1 MGVGTH
7 MAVVV
12 PGKTPPQWQ
21 LYAGMPC
28 WIELITTNLDRA
40 REFYANLFDW
50 EYETHSDPAS
60 GEHVIAL
67 RDGFPV
73 ASLRAASGDQS
84 MWRIYLAAADCA
96 EKVAE
101 AEQHGAVQTVP
112 LNSVPQVGRKAVMVG
127 PSDAEFGLL
136 EPEES
141 WQFDV
146 GLPGTLMWAELV
158 TIKAQTADN
167 FFQELF
173 GYTAEQF
180 GTEHRSDYSVWY
192 LGDESV
198 LARVSMIRD
207 FITESTHPHWLLYLG
222 VDAEIGTDELVR
234 TAIANGG
241 RVRVDPYDSSI
252 GRMAVLR
259 DPTGAR
265 FAVIDP
271 SQAGDFG
278 TAANYDPY
286 ED

>member
-1 MGVGTH
+1 

-12 PGKTPPQWQ
+12 PGKTPPRWE
-21 LYAGMPC
+21 LYEGMPC
-28 WIELITTNLDRA
+28 WIELITTDLERA
-40 REFYANLFDW
+40 REFYAGVFDW
-50 EYETHSDPAS
+50 EYRTHSDPVA

-67 RDGFPV
+67 REGFPV

-84 MWRIYLAAADCA
+84 TWRLYLASADCA
-96 EKVAE
+96 AT
-101 AEQHGAVQTVP
+101 AEQAQQLGATLTVP
-112 LNSVPQVGRKAVMVG
+112 PNRVPGLGTKTALVG

-136 EPEES
+136 QPEES

-158 TIKAQTADN
+158 TIKAQTADT
-167 FFQELF
+167 FFQSLF

-180 GTEHRSDYSVWY
+180 GTDNRSDYSVWY
-192 LGDESV
+192 LGEESV
-198 LARVSMIRD
+198 LTRVSMIRE
-207 FITESTHPHWLLYLG
+207 FITASTRPHWLIYLG
-222 VDAEIGTDELVR
+222 VDPDVGTDELVR
-234 TAIANGG
+234 TAVALGG
-241 RVRVDPYDSSI
+241 RVRVDPYDSSS
-252 GRMAVLR
+252 GRVAVLR

-271 SQAGDFG
+271 TQAGEYG

>member
-1 MGVGTH
+1 

-12 PGKTPPQWQ
+12 PGKTPPRWE
-21 LYAGMPC
+21 LYEGMPC
-28 WIELITTNLDRA
+28 WIELITTDLDRA
-40 REFYANLFDW
+40 REFYAGLFDW
-50 EYETHSDPAS
+50 EYRTHTDPVS

-67 RDGFPV
+67 REGFPV

-84 MWRIYLAAADCA
+84 TWRLYLAAADC
-96 EKVAE
+96 
-101 AEQHGAVQTVP
+101 EQTAAHAQELGAVLTVP
-112 LNSVPQVGRKAVMVG
+112 INHVPDLGTKAALVG
-127 PSDAEFGLL
+127 PADAEFGLL
-136 EPEES
+136 QPEES

-158 TIKAQTADN
+158 TIKAQTADH

-173 GYTAEQF
+173 GYTAEKF
-180 GTEHRSDYSVWY
+180 GTENRSDYSVWY

-198 LARVSMIRD
+198 LARVSMIREH
-207 FITESTHPHWLLYLG
+207 ITESTHPHWLLYLG
-222 VDAEIGTDELVR
+222 VDENVGTDELVR
-234 TAIANGG
+234 KAIGLGG

-252 GRMAVLR
+252 GRVSVLR

-265 FAVIDP
+265 FAVIDQT
-271 SQAGDFG
+271 QAGDYG

>member
-1 MGVGTH
+1 

-28 WIELITTNLDRA
+28 WIELITTNLDKA

-50 EYETHSDPAS
+50 EYETHSDPVS

-67 RDGFPV
+67 REGFPV

-84 MWRIYLAAADCA
+84 QWRIYLAAADCA

-101 AEQHGAVQTVP
+101 AESHGAVQTVP
-112 LNSVPQVGRKAVMVG
+112 LNTVPKIGRKAVLVG

-158 TIKAQTADN
+158 TIKAQTADT

-192 LGDESV
+192 LGEESV

-207 FITESTHPHWLLYLG
+207 FITETTHPHWLLYLG

-265 FAVIDP
+265 FAVIDQT
-271 SQAGDFG
+271 QAGEYG

>member
-1 MGVGTH
+1 

-28 WIELITTNLDRA
+28 WIELITTNLDKA

-50 EYETHSDPAS
+50 EYETHSDPVS

-67 RDGFPV
+67 REGFPV

-84 MWRIYLAAADCA
+84 IWRLYLAAADCA

-101 AEQHGAVQTVP
+101 AESHGAVQTVP
-112 LNSVPQVGRKAVMVG
+112 INTVPKVGRKAVLMG

-141 WQFDV
+141 WEFDV

-158 TIKAQTADN
+158 TIKAQTADT
-167 FFQELF
+167 FFQDLF

-192 LGDESV
+192 LGEESV

-265 FAVIDP
+265 FAVIDQT
-271 SQAGDFG
+271 QAGEYS

>member
-1 MGVGTH
+1 

-12 PGKTPPQWQ
+12 PGTTPPRWE

-28 WIELITTNLDRA
+28 WIELITTDLDRA
-40 REFYANLFDW
+40 CEFYAGLFDW
-50 EYETHSDPAS
+50 EYEPHRDPVS

-67 RDGFPV
+67 REGFPV

-84 MWRIYLAAADCA
+84 GWRLYLATADCA
-96 EKVAE
+96 ASVGQAE
-101 AEQHGAVQTVP
+101 ALGAAVTVP
-112 LNSVPQVGRKAVMVG
+112 SNHVPRVGTKVVLMG
-127 PSDAEFGLL
+127 PADAEFGLL

-158 TIKAQTADN
+158 IIKAQAADN

-173 GYTAEQF
+173 GYSAEQF

-207 FITESTHPHWLLYLG
+207 FITETTLPHWLLYLG
-222 VDAEIGTDELVR
+222 VDAEVGTDELVR
-234 TAIANGG
+234 RAITLGG

-252 GRMAVLR
+252 GRVAVLR
-259 DPTGAR
+259 DPTGGR
-265 FAVIDP
+265 FAVVDP
-271 SQAGDFG
+271 TQAGDFG

>member
-1 MGVGTH
+1 

-12 PGKTPPQWQ
+12 PGQTPPQWQ

-28 WIELITTNLDRA
+28 WIELITTNLEQA
-40 REFYANLFDW
+40 QEFYANLFDW
-50 EYETHSDPAS
+50 RYETHSDPVS

-67 RDGFPV
+67 REGFPV
-73 ASLRAASGDQS
+73 ASLRAASGEES
-84 MWRIYLAAADCA
+84 CWRLYLATADCNQA
-96 EKVAE
+96 VAE
-101 AEQHGAVQTVP
+101 AESHGATMTVP
-112 LNSVPQVGRKAVMVG
+112 VNHVPKVGRKAVLVG

-141 WQFDV
+141 WEFDV

-158 TIKAQTADN
+158 TIRAQTADV

-173 GYTAEQF
+173 GYAHEQF

-192 LGDESV
+192 LGEDSV

-207 FITESTHPHWLLYLG
+207 FITETTKPHWLLYLG
-222 VDAEIGTDELVR
+222 VEAEIGTDEMVR
-234 TAIANGG
+234 RAIANGG
-241 RVRVDPYDSSI
+241 RVRVDPYDSSM

-265 FAVIDP
+265 FAVIDQT
-271 SQAGDFG
+271 QAGEYG
-278 TAANYDPY
+278 TASNFDPY

>member
-1 MGVGTH
+1 

-12 PGKTPPQWQ
+12 PGTTPPRWE

-40 REFYANLFDW
+40 REFYAGLFEW
-50 EYETHSDPAS
+50 EYETHTDPAS

-67 RDGFPV
+67 REGFPV

-84 MWRIYLAAADCA
+84 AWRLYLATPDCA
-96 EKVAE
+96 ASVRAAE
-101 AEQHGAVQTVP
+101 ALGAAVTVP
-112 LNSVPQVGRKAVMVG
+112 VSTVPGVGTRAVLVG
-127 PSDAEFGLL
+127 PADAEFGLL

-158 TIKAQTADN
+158 TIKAQTADH
-167 FFQELF
+167 FFHELF

-198 LARVSMIRD
+198 LARVSMIRE
-207 FITESTHPHWLLYLG
+207 FITESTRPHWLLYLG
-222 VDAEIGTDELVR
+222 VDTEIGTDELVR
-234 TAIANGG
+234 RAIGLGG
-241 RVRVDPYDSSI
+241 RIRVDPYDSSI
-252 GRMAVLR
+252 GRVAVLR

-265 FAVIDP
+265 FAVIDS

>member
-1 MGVGTH
+1 

-50 EYETHSDPAS
+50 EYETHSDPVS

-67 RDGFPV
+67 REGFPV

-84 MWRIYLAAADCA
+84 QWRIYLAAADCA

-101 AEQHGAVQTVP
+101 AESHGAVQTVP
-112 LNSVPQVGRKAVMVG
+112 LNTVPKIGRKAVLVG

-158 TIKAQTADN
+158 TIKAQTADT

-192 LGDESV
+192 LGEESV

-207 FITESTHPHWLLYLG
+207 FITETTHPHWLLYLG

-265 FAVIDP
+265 FAVIDQT
-271 SQAGDFG
+271 QAGEYG